1 MRNTRKITELEN
13 RQRVNVSNISLEAK
27 LFKNE
32 GTTVKAI
39 RGAVI
44 SNSVI
49 KAPNV
54 PEDLIQRLWERDQL
68 EELIIFVM
76 EEMNKKLDK
85 TEFDAA
91 MVVVNETLANKAE
104 LEHTHTIYD
113 ITDYVEAEAYD
124 DTEIKKEI
132 AYKSAIGHKHTVSEI
147 TDYAPYDDSAIKAS
161 VAAKAEKQHK

>member
-1 MRNTRKITELEN
+1 MDHELLMRNTRKITELEN

-27 LFKNE
+27 LLKNE

-76 EEMNKKLDK
+76 EEMNKKLDITTYEADK
-85 TEFDAA
+85 AILEAA
-91 MVVVNETLANKAE
+91 LEKKAE
-104 LEHTHTIYD
+104 LEHTHTISD
-113 ITDYVEAEAYD
+113 ITDYVEAQGYD
-124 DTEIKKEI
+124 DTEMGK
-132 AYKSAIGHKHTVSEI
+132 YGPT
-147 TDYAPYDDSAIKAS
+147 
-161 VAAKAEKQHK
+161 